1 MNNMGSTTL
10 LHPVFSNLEQVIIF
24 CRVCN
29 IILLHNSTSLNS
41 SIVIACATSSN
52 ANYSGST
59 HMRVQIDGLKLV

>member
-10 LHPVFSNLEQVIIF
+10 LHPVFNSLEQLIIF
-24 CRVCN
+24 GRVIN
-29 IILLHNSTSLNS
+29 NSTSLNS

-59 HMRVQIDGLKLV
+59 HTRVQIDGLKLV

>member
-1 MNNMGSTTL
+1 MSPSFPRYKEGTGGRGQIEPGP
-10 LHPVFSNLEQVIIF
+10 PV
-24 CRVCN
+24 
-29 IILLHNSTSLNS
+29 ILLHNSTSLNS